1 MDACKWIAR
10 ARRSNRNN
18 THGTPQKGLKDVTQP
33 QQDRIPTTKKV
44 CIPTTKS
51 AQAVKWQQ
59 LHHMPQHKSNGH
71 ECDLNQFDLHKRG
84 TLSAI
89 TKWKRKS
96 DVSLTHSNHT
106 SAQTMK
112 ICFFDKSRRPK
123 YSAVGLSD
131 MHLSQK
137 ESSHQRKNVA
147 GHATV

>member
-1 MDACKWIAR
+1 LIQVTFMDACKWIAR

-18 THGTPQKGLKDVTQP
+18 THGTPQKGLKDVTRPQQDRMPTTKKVSRQSNGNSCTTCPYTNQTDSHCNNRGRGHPQKGLKDVTQP

-89 TKWKRKS
+89 TK
-96 DVSLTHSNHT
+96 
-106 SAQTMK
+106 
-112 ICFFDKSRRPK
+112 
-123 YSAVGLSD
+123 
-131 MHLSQK
+131 
-137 ESSHQRKNVA
+137 
-147 GHATV
+147 